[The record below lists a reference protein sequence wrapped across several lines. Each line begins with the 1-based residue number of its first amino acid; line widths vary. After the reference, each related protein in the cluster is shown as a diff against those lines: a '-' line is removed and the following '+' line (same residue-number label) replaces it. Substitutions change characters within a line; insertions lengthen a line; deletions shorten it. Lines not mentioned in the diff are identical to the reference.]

1 MQTKTDFS
9 EISGNFDNTDMDNFI
24 ERMKKRDKKEEKSNA
39 IPTTEQSRKPTKA
52 DAAVSRTKSESKP
65 KSEPAAKKKGN
76 KVESTMQSTKKE
88 PVPSPVRQPTTD
100 DSSLQT
106 GSLEQL
112 WQTAAA
118 SKAKKPK
125 EKQVWL
131 DADICNK
138 IEMLNLK
145 RGKPVP
151 VKHLFNAILKLFLE
165 EHKAEIARTK

>member
-1 MQTKTDFS
+1 MTTKTNFN
-9 EISGNFDNTDMDNFI
+9 EASGNFDNTDMDNFI
-24 ERMKKRDKKEEKSNA
+24 ERMKKWDKKEDKSNA
-39 IPTTEQSRKPTKA
+39 IPTTEQARKPTKA
-52 DAAVSRTKSESKP
+52 DAAVSRTKSEPKP
-65 KSEPAAKKKGN
+65 KSEPAAKKKGK
-76 KVESTMQSTKKE
+76 KVESAMKSTKTE
-88 PVPSPVRQPTTD
+88 PVPSPVRQPAAD
-100 DSSLQT
+100 DSNFQT

-131 DADICNK
+131 DANICNK
-138 IEMLNLK
+138 IEMFNLK

>member
-1 MQTKTDFS
+1 MSTETNFN
-9 EISGNFDNTDMDNFI
+9 EVSGNFDNTDMDNFI
-24 ERMKKRDKKEEKSNA
+24 ERMKKWDKKEGKTNV
-39 IPTTEQSRKPTKA
+39 IPVTEQARKPTKA
-52 DAAVSRTKSESKP
+52 DAAVSRTKSEPKP
-65 KSEPAAKKKGN
+65 KLEPVAKKKGK

-88 PVPSPVRQPTTD
+88 PVPSPVRQPIAY
-100 DSSLQT
+100 DSNLQT

-118 SKAKKPK
+118 SKVKKPK

>member
-1 MQTKTDFS
+1 MSTKTNFN
-9 EISGNFDNTDMDNFI
+9 EVSGNFDNTDMDNFI
-24 ERMKKRDKKEEKSNA
+24 ERMKKWDKKEEKSNV
-39 IPTTEQSRKPTKA
+39 IPVTEQARKPTKA

-65 KSEPAAKKKGN
+65 KSEPAAKKKGK

-88 PVPSPVRQPTTD
+88 PVPSPVRQPTND
-100 DSSLQT
+100 DSNLQT

-112 WQTAAA
+112 WQTAVA

>member
-1 MQTKTDFS
+1 MQTKTNFS

-24 ERMKKRDKKEEKSNA
+24 ERMKKWDKKEEKSNA
-39 IPTTEQSRKPTKA
+39 ISTTEQARKPTKA
-52 DAAVSRTKSESKP
+52 DVVVSRTKSEPKL
-65 KSEPAAKKKGN
+65 KSEPAAKKKCK

>member
-1 MQTKTDFS
+1 MLTKTDFN
-9 EISGNFDNTDMDNFI
+9 EVSGNFDNTDMDNFI
-24 ERMKKRDKKEEKSNA
+24 EGMKKWDKKEGKSNV
-39 IPTTEQSRKPTKA
+39 IPTNA
-52 DAAVSRTKSESKP
+52 DVVVSRTKSGPKLKSKP
-65 KSEPAAKKKGN
+65 VAKKKGK

-88 PVPSPVRQPTTD
+88 PAPSPVRQPTTD

-106 GSLEQL
+106 GRLEQL

-118 SKAKKPK
+118 SKAKKPR

-151 VKHLFNAILKLFLE
+151 VKHLFNAILILFLD
-165 EHKAEIARTK
+165 EHKAEIAKSKH

>member
-1 MQTKTDFS
+1 MSTETNFN
-9 EISGNFDNTDMDNFI
+9 EVSGIFDNTDMDNFI
-24 ERMKKRDKKEEKSNA
+24 ERMKKWDKKGEKSNA
-39 IPTTEQSRKPTKA
+39 ISTTEQARKPTKA
-52 DAAVSRTKSESKP
+52 DAAVSRTKSEPKF
-65 KSEPAAKKKGN
+65 KSEPAAKKKCK

-88 PVPSPVRQPTTD
+88 SVPSPVRQSTAD
-100 DSSLQT
+100 DSNLQT

-118 SKAKKPK
+118 SKAKKPR